1 MLYQNDGRIIG
12 GKNIKGDGMMKRLF
26 SNRDLTKLIIPLII
40 EQFLLIFVGLADS
53 VMVASV
59 GEEAVSAVSL
69 IDSVMILLI
78 NAFTALATGGAIV
91 AGQAIGRGEPED
103 GCRVVDQLALFISVF
118 SVLIMALLYLGKPFV
133 LHVVF
138 GNIDQAVMEN
148 CNIYLLIVA
157 ASIPFI
163 ALYNAGA
170 AIYRAMGDSKT
181 PMLMSL
187 LMNGLN
193 LAGNALLIYGMGM
206 GIEGAAIPTLVSRV
220 SAGIVMLRLLLN
232 KKKTLHMTRLWGIR
246 FDGRIL
252 KKVLS
257 IGIPYG
263 LENSMFQLGK
273 ILVLSLVATFGTVS
287 IAANAVSNSVC
298 TFAVLTGL
306 ATGYALSSVTA
317 QCVGAGDM
325 EQVRYY
331 TKKIM
336 AVAYVSMFLMNV
348 SIVLLLPA
356 IMRVYNLSPET
367 ARLASVIIIYHAVC
381 AVLIWPASFTLSNT
395 LRAANDAGYCM
406 IVSVLSMWIFR
417 IGFSYILADYF
428 QMGVFGIWIAMTIDW
443 SVRAVFFVVRY
454 IRGKWQVIKS

>member
-103 GCRVVDQLALFISVF
+103 GCWVVDQLALFISVF

-367 ARLASVIIIYHAVC
+367 ARLASGIIIYHAVC